1 MEARPTAAARLLSV
15 LDCFSPRTPVLSLT
29 EIAQSASLPLS
40 TAHRLVGEL
49 ADWGALARDEHGG
62 YHLGLKLWEL
72 GSLSLARASI
82 REIALPYLGDL
93 FDATGENV
101 HLSVLD
107 GTDVVFLARLA
118 GHRSVGILTT
128 TGSRLPA
135 TTTATG
141 RVLLAHAAADTRES
155 ALTSPIAAETPH
167 TTTDPET
174 LRAELA
180 DIARTGYCVADR
192 QLADDA
198 VAVAAPI
205 RDATARVTAAVA
217 VVGRRE
223 TTSVAHLV
231 PAVVTT
237 ATGVAR
243 SLGYRRPTRRR
254 T

>member
-15 LDCFSPRTPVLSLT
+15 LDCFSAEAPSRSLT
-29 EIAQSASLPLS
+29 EIARTAGLPLS
-40 TAHRLVGEL
+40 TAHRLVAEL
-49 ADWGALARDEHGG
+49 TAWGALSRDDHGD
-62 YHLGLKLWEL
+62 YHPGLKLWEL
-72 GSLSLARASI
+72 GSLAPSRASM

-107 GTDVVFLARLA
+107 GADVVFLARLT
-118 GHRSVGILTT
+118 GHRAVGILTT

-135 TTTATG
+135 TTSATG
-141 RVLLAHAAADTRES
+141 RVLLAHAAADVRES
-155 ALTSPIAAETPH
+155 VLTAPIAAETSH
-167 TTTDPET
+167 TTTDPAV
-174 LRAELA
+174 LRAQLA
-180 DIARTGYCVADR
+180 EIARTGYCVADR

-205 RDATARVTAAVA
+205 RDSSGQVIAAVA

-243 SLGYRRPTRRR
+243 SLGYRRPVRHRA
-254 T
+254 